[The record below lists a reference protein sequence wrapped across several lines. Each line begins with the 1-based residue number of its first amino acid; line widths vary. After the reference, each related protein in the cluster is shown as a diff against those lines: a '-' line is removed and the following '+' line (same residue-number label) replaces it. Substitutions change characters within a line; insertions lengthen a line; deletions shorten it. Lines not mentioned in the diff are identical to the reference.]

1 MDLLTVE
8 TLDRPRG
15 DDEVRALLPG
25 LGTDRALLGG
35 GTWLFSVPQPH
46 LRGLV
51 DLTAAGWTPIS
62 ADADGLTIAATAT
75 LARLADLDPAEYPAW
90 PALPLLAG
98 CCEALVG
105 SRKVWHVATVGGNV
119 CLALPAGPMIT
130 MAAALDGVAVVWDAS
145 GRERRE
151 AVVDLVAGPQ
161 RTTLAP
167 GELLRAVHLPD
178 AALRGRTALRKASLA
193 PLGRSAVLLAGR
205 RDSHIDD
212 TDGAFTLAVT
222 AALPRPAVLRY
233 ASIPG
238 AAELAADIDALAG
251 THGGWYDDPHGSP
264 AWRHAMTRH
273 LAEEIRTELGAG

>member
-8 TLDRPRG
+8 TLERPAG

-25 LGTDRALLGG
+25 LGADRALLGG

-51 DLTAAGWTPIS
+51 DLTAAGWAPIS
-62 ADADGLTIAATAT
+62 ADDDGLEIAATAT
-75 LARLADLDPAEYPAW
+75 LAELADLDPAAHPTW
-90 PALPLLAG
+90 PALPLLAA

-105 SRKVWHVATVGGNV
+105 SRKVWHVATVGGNI

-130 MAAALDGVAVVWDAS
+130 MAAALDGVAVVWDAA

-151 AVVDLVAGPQ
+151 PVVDLVAGAQ
-161 RTTLAP
+161 RTTLAA
-167 GELLRAVHLPD
+167 GELLRAVHLPA

-205 RDSHIDD
+205 VDA
-212 TDGAFTLAVT
+212 DGAFTLAVT

-233 ASIPG
+233 DRVPD
-238 AAELAADIDALAG
+238 AARLAADVDDLAR
-251 THGGWYDDPHGSP
+251 THGGWYDDPHGTP
-264 AWRHAMTRH
+264 AWRHAMARH
-273 LAEEIRTELGAG
+273 LAEEIRTELGAA

>member
-8 TLDRPRG
+8 TLDRPGG

-25 LGTDRALLGG
+25 LGADRALLGG

-62 ADADGLTIAATAT
+62 ADGDGLVIAATAT
-75 LARLADLDPAEYPAW
+75 LAELADLDPDAHPAW
-90 PALPLLAG
+90 PALPLLAQ

-105 SRKVWHVATVGGNV
+105 SRKVWHAATVGGNI

-130 MAAALDGVAVVWDAS
+130 MAAALEGVAVVWDAA
-145 GRERRE
+145 GNERRE
-151 AVVDLVAGPQ
+151 PVVDLVAGPQ
-161 RTTLAP
+161 RTTLAD
-167 GELLRAVHLPD
+167 GELLRAVHLPA
-178 AALRGRTALRKASLA
+178 AALRGRTALRKASLSA
-193 PLGRSAVLLAGR
+193 LGRSAVLLAAR
-205 RDSHIDD
+205 RDP
-212 TDGAFTLAVT
+212 DGGVTLAVT

-233 ASIPG
+233 DGLPD
-238 AAELAADIDALAG
+238 AARLAADLDALG
-251 THGGWYDDPHGSP
+251 DTHGGWYDDPHGSP

-273 LAEEIRTELGAG
+273 LAEEIRTELR

>member
-8 TLDRPRG
+8 TLDRPGG
-15 DDEVRALLPG
+15 DDEVRALLPA
-25 LGTDRALLGG
+25 LGADRALLGG

-51 DLTAAGWTPIS
+51 DLTAAGWTPIT
-62 ADADGLTIAATAT
+62 ADDDGLVIAATAT
-75 LARLADLDPAEYPAW
+75 LAELADLDPAGHPAW
-90 PALPLLAG
+90 PALPLLAE

-130 MAAALDGVAVVWDAS
+130 MAAALDGVAVIWDAA

-151 AVVDLVAGPQ
+151 PVVDLVAGPQ
-161 RTTLAP
+161 CTTLAA

-178 AALRGRTALRKASLA
+178 AALRGRAALRKASLS

-205 RDSHIDD
+205 RDGN
-212 TDGAFTLAVT
+212 GAFTLAVT

-233 ASIPG
+233 ASVPEV
-238 AAELAADIDALAG
+238 ARLAADVDALAG

>member
-8 TLDRPRG
+8 TLDRPGG
-15 DDEVRALLPG
+15 DDEVRALLPA

-62 ADADGLTIAATAT
+62 ADDDGLEIAATAT
-75 LARLADLDPAEYPAW
+75 LAQLADLDPGEHPAW
-90 PALPLLAG
+90 PALPLLAD

-105 SRKVWHVATVGGNV
+105 SRKVWHVATVGGNI

-130 MAAALDGVAVVWDAS
+130 MAAALDGVAVVWDAA

-151 AVVDLVAGPQ
+151 PVVDLVAGAQ
-161 RTTLAP
+161 RTTLGA

-205 RDSHIDD
+205 RDAG
-212 TDGAFTLAVT
+212 GAFTLAVT

-233 ASIPG
+233 DGLPD
-238 AAELAADIDALAG
+238 AARLAADVEGLAG

-264 AWRHAMTRH
+264 QWRHAMTRH
-273 LAEEIRTELGAG
+273 LAEQIRSELEAV

>member
-8 TLDRPRG
+8 TLDRPGG

-51 DLTAAGWTPIS
+51 DLTAAGWTPIT
-62 ADADGLTIAATAT
+62 ADDAGLTVAATAT
-75 LARLADLDPAEYPAW
+75 LAELADLDPAEHPAW
-90 PALPLLAG
+90 PALPLLAD

-105 SRKVWHVATVGGNV
+105 SRKVWHVATVGGNI

-151 AVVDLVAGPQ
+151 PVVDLVAGPQ
-161 RTTLAP
+161 RTTLTA
-167 GELLRAVHLPD
+167 GELLRAIHLPD
-178 AALRGRTALRKASLA
+178 AALRGRTARRKASLS

-205 RDSHIDD
+205 QDP
-212 TDGAFTLAVT
+212 DGAFTLAVT

-233 ASIPG
+233 ASVPG
-238 AAELAADIDALAG
+238 SARLAADVDALAG
-251 THGGWYDDPHGSP
+251 THGGWYDDPHGTP
-264 AWRHAMTRH
+264 RWRHAMTRH
-273 LAEEIRTELGAG
+273 LAEEIRTELGAA